1 MVALFTQLAHR
12 LLGRA
17 EDPAGDPSSDLLE
30 VVPPMIWI
38 YQAVHFMAVLSIYTK
53 NSDLRDSK
61 KS

>member
-1 MVALFTQLAHR
+1 M
-12 LLGRA
+12 
-17 EDPAGDPSSDLLE
+17 LLE

-61 KS
+61 KKLNLYDILKYF